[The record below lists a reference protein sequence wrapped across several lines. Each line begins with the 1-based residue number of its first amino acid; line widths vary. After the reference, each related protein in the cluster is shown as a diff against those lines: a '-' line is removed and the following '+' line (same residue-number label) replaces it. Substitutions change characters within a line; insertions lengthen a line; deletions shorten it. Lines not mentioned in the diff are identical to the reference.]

1 MKYLVQNR
9 KEFTITIVALIVA
22 IMDILKVFGV
32 DVPNF
37 SEEYLLA
44 IVSAIMGV
52 LVWFYNMPTSEE
64 NCKAT
69 GEMRLKKA
77 EKTGKLNGEY
87 FYGDNGMDDE
97 DFQEVEEDDSL
108 K

>member
-37 SEEYLLA
+37 SEEYLLT
-44 IVSAIMGV
+44 IVSAIVGA
-52 LVWFYNMPTSEE
+52 LIWFYNMPTSKE
-64 NCKAT
+64 NCEAT
-69 GEMRLKKA
+69 GEMRLRKA
-77 EKTGKLNGEY
+77 EKKGINGEV
-87 FYGDNGMDDE
+87 FYGGDE
-97 DFQEVEEDDSL
+97 DE
-108 K
+108 